1 MELEYFFEAGFGA
14 LLFYV
19 IYMVI
24 VAGIGIVSYVFRSL
38 GVYTIAKRR
47 GIKRPWMAWV
57 PVVDQYLL
65 GCVSDQYQ
73 YVVKGKNKNKRIVLL
88 WLNIGMMLLSLAVM
102 GSAVSMLVKAV
113 QAAMGGVSEDQLFQV
128 MMAPMAGMLGMSL
141 PMMILSIV
149 TMVFRYMAMYDLYT
163 SCSPANNVMFL
174 VLSIVFTIT
183 EPFFIFFIRN
193 KDEGMPPR
201 KTEAAAE
208 PVADIPEPVVEA
220 KEPEI
225 DPWDRPDQIVSE

>member
-1 MELEYFFEAGFGA
+1 MEFEQVFEAGFGA
-14 LLFYV
+14 MLFYV
-19 IYMVI
+19 IYMVF
-24 VAGIGIVSYVFRSL
+24 VAAIGIASYIFRSL

-73 YVVKGKNKNKRIVLL
+73 YVVKGKNKNKRTVLL
-88 WLNIGMMLLSLAVM
+88 WLNIVMMALSLAVT
-102 GSAVSMLVKAV
+102 GSAVAMMVKAV
-113 QAAMGGVSEDQLFQV
+113 QAAMGGISEEQMLSV
-128 MMAPMAGMLGMSL
+128 MMSPMMGIMGLSL

-163 SCSPANNVMFL
+163 SCTPANNVMFL
-174 VLSIVFTIT
+174 VLSILFTVT
-183 EPFFIFFIRN
+183 EPFFVFFIRN

-201 KTEAAAE
+201 KTEA
-208 PVADIPEPVVEA
+208 PVEAVVEIPMPVEDSP
-220 KEPEI
+220 KESEVG
-225 DPWDRPDQIVSE
+225 PWDQPCEQ

>member
-1 MELEYFFEAGFGA
+1 MEFEQVFEAGFGA
-14 LLFYV
+14 MLFYV
-19 IYMVI
+19 IYMVF
-24 VAGIGIVSYVFRSL
+24 VAAIGIASYIFRSL

-73 YVVKGKNKNKRIVLL
+73 YVVKGKNKNKRTVLL
-88 WLNIGMMLLSLAVM
+88 WLNIVMMALSLAVT
-102 GSAVSMLVKAV
+102 GSAVAMMVKAV
-113 QAAMGGVSEDQLFQV
+113 QAAMGGISEEQMLNV
-128 MMAPMAGMLGMSL
+128 MMSPMMGVMGLSL

-163 SCSPANNVMFL
+163 SCTPANNVMFL
-174 VLSIVFTIT
+174 VLSILFTVT
-183 EPFFIFFIRN
+183 EPFFVFFIRN

-201 KTEAAAE
+201 KTEA
-208 PVADIPEPVVEA
+208 PVEAVVEIPMPVEDSP
-220 KEPEI
+220 KESEV
-225 DPWDRPDQIVSE
+225 DPWDQPCEQ